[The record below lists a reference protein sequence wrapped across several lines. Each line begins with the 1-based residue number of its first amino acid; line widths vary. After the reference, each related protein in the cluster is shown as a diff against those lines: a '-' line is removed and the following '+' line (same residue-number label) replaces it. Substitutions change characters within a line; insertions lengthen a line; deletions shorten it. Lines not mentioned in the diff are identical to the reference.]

1 MALWWVP
8 VARADLMRLRWSSFL
23 VSLCILLVGIWMT
36 VQESLPA
43 TVVPTPA
50 ATMSVTPEPIQ
61 APASPSARPD
71 IKATPSASVKP
82 IPIPPAAPVSVSV
95 PELGFWSEV
104 GQESVA
110 NMGGVINPPIT
121 GYPWQTYWVTDKGVA
136 PGSNSPD
143 TTYLACHTSSKKSD
157 AQAPCNKLSR
167 NQRVE
172 PGHHVVVKTTRGTL
186 TYQVE
191 SARTV
196 LRDDFATDEEVWRVD
211 PNRIVWVMCY
221 ITNQR
226 TDYNYVV
233 FARLVEYESNERG

>member
-1 MALWWVP
+1 
-8 VARADLMRLRWSSFL
+8 
-23 VSLCILLVGIWMT
+23 MT

-50 ATMSVTPEPIQ
+50 ATMSVTPEPTQ
-61 APASPSARPD
+61 VSASPSARPD

-82 IPIPPAAPVSVSV
+82 SSVLSAAPERVSV
-95 PELGFWSEV
+95 PELGFDSVV

-110 NMGGVINPPIT
+110 NMGGIINPPIT

-136 PGSNSPD
+136 PGSNSLD

-172 PGHHVVVKTTRGTL
+172 PGHHVVVQTTHGTL

-196 LRDDFATDEEVWRVD
+196 LRDDFATDEEVWRVE

-233 FARLVEYESNERG
+233 FARLVEDESNERG